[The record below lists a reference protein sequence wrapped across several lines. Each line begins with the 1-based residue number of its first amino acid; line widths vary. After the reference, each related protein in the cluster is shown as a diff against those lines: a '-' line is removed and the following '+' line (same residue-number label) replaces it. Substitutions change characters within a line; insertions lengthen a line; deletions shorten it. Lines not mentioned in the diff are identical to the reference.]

1 MSSHNLSEMDLSED
15 YFQPDQGNEKKRKL
29 NDRDNNDDSNSENT
43 IHTNNFETLLNNNVN
58 DIYHIVI
65 SKSYRTQIVLDLKFL
80 TPLSDDKLISTVSN
94 NLQESDES
102 VLFYIAGFDKVE
114 SRVEKDNNLNDVYY
128 EKCLFVI
135 FCIPKQLIGK
145 MIENNIYKSYFYI
158 GNYDEKQ
165 KFLIMNKEPEYDKLS
180 DKSEIGVN
188 LPFQTTLLTFE
199 KQ

>member
-1 MSSHNLSEMDLSED
+1 M
-15 YFQPDQGNEKKRKL
+15 
-29 NDRDNNDDSNSENT
+29 
-43 IHTNNFETLLNNNVN
+43 
-58 DIYHIVI
+58 
-65 SKSYRTQIVLDLKFL
+65 DLKFL

>member
-1 MSSHNLSEMDLSED
+1 MSSHNLSEMDLSGD